1 LAHRRRFNI
10 IATYISF
17 HLDNIVVGSLAIS
30 AWEES
35 VEATE
40 TKKKKKKKV
49 DQKWCAHLSESTLT
63 SILVFNVVDGDD
75 GFGVD
80 GGDGVVAG

>member
-1 LAHRRRFNI
+1 MGRSVSRRDRN
-10 IATYISF
+10 
-17 HLDNIVVGSLAIS
+17 HK
-30 AWEES
+30 
-35 VEATE
+35 
-40 TKKKKKKKV
+40 KKKKKKKV
-49 DQKWCAHLSESTLT
+49 DQKSCAHLSESTLM